1 MVVFND
7 IDDLEIGGVD
17 GVVMACGETFA
28 LTLGIASGGDILV
41 EADSSLHITE
51 AINADGGVDD
61 VRLIANGDL
70 IQTASGTITANFLGV
85 RQERLVY
92 DATHD
97 FDGNGTFDILLCE
110 DNLVDTFAASNTVGD
125 VYFHNTQD
133 LTIGEVT
140 TQTIGNLTFATTTG
154 VTAGLDA
161 VVQVDGNLQIDEAIM
176 AVDEILLDANGYL
189 SIDAAITGAEV
200 RLISGGD
207 VLQTASGT
215 ITSDLLGVRQ
225 EAAVY
230 SASADM
236 DGNGLFDI
244 ILDDGNDVNV
254 LGAFNAFEDGVVVF
268 NDTDDLTIERVDT
281 DVMACGETFSETI
294 GVKTTFAGPG
304 TIGAGDGTSGD
315 VLIDAGGFLRINE
328 AILAGVDSTDATNRG
343 NSDVRLIADGD
354 VSQSD
359 SGIIIAQELGV
370 RQENVI
376 GGNQIQLDEAN
387 DVRTFSASNESVN
400 GFVVFNDTDEAVTD
414 NLGLAIFEVASQTIG
429 DVSFATTEGVSTT
442 FGDILINSDGFLQIS
457 DQLSAANGSSDIR
470 LIANGDIHET
480 TTSEIRADELG
491 VRQRAAVVDAD
502 YDLPGLGSGKHDIY
516 LSSLM
521 RTDPIID
528 PTLDPAL
535 DNNDVD
541 FLSLVNLNNNG
552 DLLFRDSN
560 SLTVSSVAAQTIGN
574 ITFELV
580 SGVTSDNGLTIG
592 VPDGSGDIVL
602 AAGITLDDAVDIPI
616 ITEGGG
622 FFRGNVDVELADD
635 VGDRLWIGMNASF
648 HSPDIEVGQDSVAAG
663 TVDGMGLLNVLFGSI
678 TVNDDNDI
686 STNLGQADLTEDDS
700 SLLSGTSSSG
710 ILVLTSSVDITN
722 ATETTMLFEQV
733 QFNAED
739 GVVFIG
745 NMTDD
750 FFGSGA
756 GVADEGTE
764 VELGVVAVDVSIAAN
779 TAIEINGEIP
789 LDPSLNLP
797 HFPVPAIDPFVLGT
811 EVNDVLFVT
820 SFSLTGLGH
829 VEQTAGSLNASQI
842 GIATDNHVHLNSVMA
857 TNSALAISAG
867 DSGVANLPAHQD
879 LLFSLDAIDGNAS
892 SGTDDAIVGSEVE
905 SSLMQSIS
913 IAHEGDL
920 VVDLV
925 FNPDAGGVGSV
936 KGVFTSASTAGS
948 IFLTAP
954 DSMTLNEDVSASSTG
969 SLPEVTVYVEAND
982 PTKITFNDAAI
993 RVTGDDG
1000 VFPNEGVVNNPTTE
1014 AFFGVDTDG
1023 NGALDTFFFDENND
1037 GILQPTEQVFVT
1049 TTVIRLDASNTA
1061 VQDIESIYGHTGEE
1075 GYRFALVWD
1084 SQRRFDFGFA
1094 SAQEQANLYT
1104 QLTNDSEIFPVA
1116 ISDQDAAGMQL
1127 VSDLDFQTDL
1137 IEQVAP
1143 FAGDYNFDTVF
1154 AKVENWTANALSLRI
1169 DDPRVF
1175 TTVEVRNDQDIN
1187 LFVGAIGV
1195 ADNSLNAVS
1204 YVLEARI
1211 ENPSFGEP
1219 GRPVEIEPNPIPFR
1233 PPPPPLPEQP
1243 PFIQPPEPPEFR
1255 QPEVLGKLSWLPVEI
1270 GNLVNVPDEAD
1281 GELEDHILEVD
1292 GELILKNPEADYEPL
1307 NEGEL
1312 PHPFEDADKN
1322 QVDKIIQEIE
1332 NDPNAEAGLWYKIFI
1347 NNVGKKDEFLFYYFK
1362 TGNQQT
1368 DDLGPE
1374 SDFEKNAAEINDHDQ
1389 SQPPE
1394 ADGEDQASDNESANN
1409 DGRQIPAFKQ
1419 DPFLDPGASSES
1431 IAVRELSGSEK
1442 LGLSS
1447 GTILLAALAKRKRG
1461 ESTETVVSQL
1471 GSLKPDVGFSR
1482 FDRLKRRVASMIGNQ
1497 KH

>member
-1 MVVFND
+1 M
-7 IDDLEIGGVD
+7 
-17 GVVMACGETFA
+17 
-28 LTLGIASGGDILV
+28 
-41 EADSSLHITE
+41 
-51 AINADGGVDD
+51 
-61 VRLIANGDL
+61 
-70 IQTASGTITANFLGV
+70 
-85 RQERLVY
+85 
-92 DATHD
+92 
-97 FDGNGTFDILLCE
+97 
-110 DNLVDTFAASNTVGD
+110 
-125 VYFHNTQD
+125 
-133 LTIGEVT
+133 
-140 TQTIGNLTFATTTG
+140 
-154 VTAGLDA
+154 
-161 VVQVDGNLQIDEAIM
+161 
-176 AVDEILLDANGYL
+176 
-189 SIDAAITGAEV
+189 
-200 RLISGGD
+200 
-207 VLQTASGT
+207 
-215 ITSDLLGVRQ
+215 
-225 EAAVY
+225 
-230 SASADM
+230 
-236 DGNGLFDI
+236 
-244 ILDDGNDVNV
+244 

-480 TTSEIRADELG
+480 TTGEIRADELG

-521 RTDPIID
+521 RTDPIIN